1 MFRLKGTTTS
11 FPLSPPSPSS
21 HADIPLIH
29 LCHLIY
35 YLFQVKNPEKYH
47 FDPRSL
53 LEKLVHIFINLG
65 GRRAFAT
72 AVANDGRSYSHTMF
86 MRALDIMRKQHGLR
100 PPFPMVLL
108 PLPITSYLSMPSRL
122 VSFRHDSC
130 RQLYTAYYSYYLYRI
145 SVLIISLLRLRSLLF
160 ATYN

>member
-1 MFRLKGTTTS
+1 M
-11 FPLSPPSPSS
+11 
-21 HADIPLIH
+21 
-29 LCHLIY
+29 
-35 YLFQVKNPEKYH
+35 KNPEKYH

-108 PLPITSYLSMPSRL
+108 PLPITSYLSMPSR
-122 VSFRHDSC
+122 SFHSSMIVVDNYI
-130 RQLYTAYYSYYLYRI
+130 LLTI
-145 SVLIISLLRLRSLLF
+145 HIISIASRSLLSPYSPSALF
-160 ATYN
+160 YSQLITNNVIGSNFRV

>member
-1 MFRLKGTTTS
+1 M
-11 FPLSPPSPSS
+11 
-21 HADIPLIH
+21 
-29 LCHLIY
+29 
-35 YLFQVKNPEKYH
+35 KNPEKYH

-108 PLPITSYLSMPSRL
+108 LPLPITSYPSMPSR
-122 VSFRHDSC
+122 SFHSSIIVVDNYI
-130 RQLYTAYYSYYLYRI
+130 LLTI
-145 SVLIISLLRLRSLLF
+145 HIISIASRYLLSPHSPSALF
-160 ATYN
+160 YSQLMTNNVIGSNRRV